1 MVFEHSRAGGD
12 VCFRWFGFWGRV
24 MFTLSNVQVV
34 RGGRSILSIES
45 LNIPTTELTV
55 VLGHNGSGKSTLVSL
70 ISGQQAP
77 DRGDVLLNQQPIAEL
92 SARALAKA
100 VAFLPQKLP
109 TSAGL
114 TVRELVRLG
123 RFPWRGPFG
132 RWQNQDEVIIDQAIA
147 QTGVTEFA
155 YTLADELSGGE
166 RQRAWVAMLL
176 AQQSPVLI
184 LDEPTSALDVQHQ
197 YQLMALLAQ
206 LNQTQGCGIIVI
218 LHDLN
223 LALRYATHIVALKQ
237 GKVDFEGDASL
248 LADEARLSALYQT
261 PIQLLDHPMSNSDSH
276 THKVAIV
283 CA

>member
-1 MVFEHSRAGGD
+1 
-12 VCFRWFGFWGRV
+12 
-24 MFTLSNVQVV
+24 MFQLADIQMV
-34 RGGRSILSIES
+34 RGGRTILAIDH
-45 LNIPTTELTV
+45 LTIPTHELTV

-70 ISGQQAP
+70 LSGQQSP
-77 DRGDVLLNQQPIAEL
+77 DCGQVTLNGQSLSSLL
-92 SARALAKA
+92 SKTLAKA

-123 RFPWRGPFG
+123 RFPWRGTLG
-132 RWQNQDEVIIDQAIA
+132 RWRKEDEQIIDAA
-147 QTGVTEFA
+147 LEKTGVSGFA
-155 YTLADELSGGE
+155 HNLADELSGGE

-184 LDEPTSALDVQHQ
+184 LDEPTSALDVHHQ
-197 YQLMALLAQ
+197 YQLMALLAE
-206 LNQTQGCGIIVI
+206 LNQTQGVGIIVI

-237 GKVDFEGDASL
+237 GQIAFEGGAEL
-248 LADEARLSALYQT
+248 LLDEQRLSDLYHS
-261 PIQLLDHPMSNSDSH
+261 PIRLIDHPNPISH
-276 THKVAIV
+276 SSTNKVAIV